1 MPSELIF
8 LFGSRELL
16 AAVESV
22 TLVASLSCLEPEV
35 AAFAGVPLVDVLT
48 GDVVGEVVG
57 EVVGA
62 AVTALLGPMLADGA
76 VTVDVLVMAAID
88 IGLTL
93 SYL

>member
-57 EVVGA
+57 A